1 MNPTERRLI
10 VYIAA
15 AHALTHIIELTYPV
29 LLTQIEED
37 FGLRA
42 VISGAIATLFGLA
55 FGTTAIPAGFL
66 TDRLGSPRVLGYAF
80 GGSAVMALLVSLAPN
95 AWFLAVALAGLGFT
109 IGLYHPA
116 GLSATAQGIRQRG
129 MALGFHGAAG
139 NLGQAVA
146 PVMVIGLAIL
156 VDWRLAY
163 LVLAGLSALLA
174 IAITTA
180 HLPVHGTTK
189 VIDDTEVAESP
200 GLQETLRYE
209 TASGDG
215 QQASNMWVPL
225 LVVYAAFVLSGVVY
239 RGAITFLPQ
248 LFEEFVNDEFG
259 AAFVT
264 VALILGAVGQLI
276 GGSASQRV
284 RLERLAPVIGLCSIP
299 ALLLTG
305 VLSGAALVI
314 AASVFVFFYFA
325 NQPVFT
331 GLIADYSPVGAV
343 GRSYGFSFFAGF
355 GLGSI
360 GGIIAGAF
368 VDQWGTHSAFLAL
381 TVFMGLVVGLS
392 FLLWAM
398 AERRQRHVE
407 LAAAVE
413 TAP

>member
-1 MNPTERRLI
+1 MPMNPTERRLI
-10 VYIAA
+10 AHIAA

-29 LLTQIEED
+29 LLTQIEDD

-42 VISGAIATLFGLA
+42 VISGAIATVFGLA
-55 FGTTAIPAGFL
+55 FGATAIPAGFL
-66 TDRLGSPRVLGYAF
+66 TDRLGSPRVLVYAF
-80 GGSAVMALLVSLAPN
+80 GGAAVMALLVSLAPN
-95 AWFLAVALAGLGFT
+95 AWYLAVALAGLGFT

-129 MALGFHGAAG
+129 MALGLHGAAG
-139 NLGQAVA
+139 NLGQAVT
-146 PVMVIGLAIL
+146 PVIVIGLAIL

-174 IAITTA
+174 IARAIA
-180 HLPVHGTTK
+180 HLPAHGDGEVLETQ
-189 VIDDTEVAESP
+189 VAESP
-200 GLQETLRYE
+200 GLRDTSPDR
-209 TASGDG
+209 S
-215 QQASNMWVPL
+215 QATNHFWVPL
-225 LVVYAAFVLSGVVY
+225 LIVYAAFVLSGIVY

-264 VALILGAVGQLI
+264 VALILGAVGQLA

-284 RLERLAPVIGLCSIP
+284 RLERLAPVIGLCAIP

-305 VLSGAALVI
+305 VLSGAALVL

-381 TVFMGLVVGLS
+381 SVFMAVTVGLS
-392 FLLWAM
+392 CILWLM
-398 AERRQRHVE
+398 AERRGR
-407 LAAAVE
+407 LAPEAQPVAG
-413 TAP
+413 AP